1 MVATADASVQPLA
14 AEPFDDSDTFDFAPY
29 TDGIAV
35 LIGGVANVIM
45 QLSQAPI
52 GYGVAES
59 TVDSGKAMLHPL
71 KRLRTTVSY
80 LSVAHLGTPA
90 ERAAYRAAI
99 NSVHRQVRSGPDS
112 PVRYNAFDPELQRW
126 VAACLYFGTVD
137 LIERLHGPIDDELAD
152 AMYHHSA
159 CLGTTLQMRPEM
171 WPADRAAFAQYWRE
185 GLAKARIDPTIRA
198 YLMDLVRLR
207 NLSKPLQWAFADIH
221 QFVATGLLPREL
233 RTEMGLDWTAAHDR
247 RLSMMLLATGVVVR
261 RLPRPLRQFP
271 LNFYLWDLKRRI
283 RTGRPLV

>member
-1 MVATADASVQPLA
+1 MAAIAEPSVESFDNA
-14 AEPFDDSDTFDFAPY
+14 PFDDRDTFDFAPHA
-29 TDGIAV
+29 DGVAV
-35 LIGGVANVIM
+35 MIGGVANVIM

-90 ERAAYRAAI
+90 ERASYRAAI

-137 LIERLHGPIDDELAD
+137 LIERMHGPMDDELAD
-152 AMYHHSA
+152 SMYRHSA
-159 CLGTTLQMRPEM
+159 CLGTTLQMPPEM

-185 GLAKARIDPTIRA
+185 GLATARIDPTIRA
-198 YLMDLVRLR
+198 YLMELVRLR
-207 NLSKPLQWAFADIH
+207 NLPKPLQWAFADIH
-221 QFVATGLLPREL
+221 QFVVAGLLPREL
-233 RTEMGLDWTAAHDR
+233 RREMGLEWSAAHER
-247 RLSMMLLATGVVVR
+247 RLSMMLLLAGVVCR
-261 RLPRPLRQFP
+261 RLPRRLRQFP
-271 LNFYLWDLKRRI
+271 LNYYLWDVKRRI
-283 RTGRPLV
+283 RKRRPLV